1 VIIPLG
7 YTGLVYP
14 LPMKVLVCGS
24 RKWVDPGPIRG
35 ELLKLPSGTIVVH
48 GAAPGADNIAGAEA
62 KKLGFTVRPYPAD
75 WAMHK
80 RGAGPIR
87 NRRMLKCEHPD
98 PEGVYLDLVLAF
110 HEDPGLG
117 KGTKDMVA
125 IASKASPEIKIEKYQ
140 R

>member
-1 VIIPLG
+1 
-7 YTGLVYP
+7 
-14 LPMKVLVCGS
+14 MKVLVCGS
-24 RKWVDPGPIRG
+24 RKWVDPGPIRR

-48 GAAPGADNIAGAEA
+48 GAAQGADNIAGAEA
-62 KKLGFTVRPYPAD
+62 KKLRFIVRPYPAD
-75 WAMHK
+75 WIRHK
-80 RGAGPIR
+80 NGAGPIR
-87 NRRMLKCEHPD
+87 NREMLKCEHPD

-125 IASKASPEIKIEKYQ
+125 IATAANPVIRIEKFQ